1 MDLELNG
8 ANREI
13 IPEMQIELKIK
24 IAIQIVDDDDRL
36 ILLIVILFGQITP
49 FEYIGPQNI

>member
-1 MDLELNG
+1 MDLEFNG

-13 IPEMQIELKIK
+13 IPEMQIELRIK
-24 IAIQIVDDDDRL
+24 IAIQIVDDDRL
-36 ILLIVILFGQITP
+36 IKLIVILFGQITP